1 MSQESSARF
10 WAKTGPNP
18 GLYHPLIA
26 HSADVAAVFEAA
38 TEPGTALFQ
47 RLSTAAGPDADVDR
61 LRRVLI
67 YLAALHDL
75 GKAHHGFQDQSG
87 PWARPERRWPG
98 RGHVIPVI
106 EAIRT
111 GGTFLKV
118 GRVLANDLPL
128 ESDGAEDA
136 LLTAIAHHG
145 RPWNSDPQKR
155 AWCRSGR
162 DIWAPDPESGR
173 DPLAEVARLRDY
185 ALRWSGMVKGADP
198 LPWNPAISNLFAGL
212 LTVSDWAGSTE
223 SIFLLTP
230 DADEDPDRYW
240 EVMREK
246 ARRVVRQV
254 GLRPSRISPLPE
266 GEVYRRLF
274 PMTFRDHEPTI
285 LQQLIVDIDLPAPG
299 TRLVIESETGS
310 GKTEAAIALY
320 ARLRAAGRVDG
331 LVFALPSRATAKAMY
346 DRIRDCLP
354 RLHPDGATPTLAL
367 AMGGQVGGASG
378 EEGLE
383 LDPELY
389 PDPEDEARHAWASDN
404 HKKFFAAEVVVGT
417 VDQVLLA
424 GLPVKHA
431 HLRLALLARHLIV
444 VDEIHSY
451 DRYMNAILNRVLHYH
466 SSVGGVSAFLSATLS
481 RGARNSLTSNDIDL
495 DADQLPEAINAPYPA
510 LSTYDPRVDAW
521 KQIAARTVVEPK
533 RVAWRLGSQTEMGA
547 SAFDEAMRVAGA
559 GGRVCILRNTVGEA
573 RATVAALR
581 AVAPE
586 CVWHPPGVSF
596 APAYHSR
603 FTPGD
608 RHVLDREVLAD
619 FGKGSNRRG
628 VILVATQVVEQS
640 LDVDFDWMM
649 TDLAPVDVLLQR
661 IGRLHRHARPER
673 PSAAKTPRLLVQG
686 PAEPFPPRKEYRG
699 GKFGWGTVYGEV
711 SDLELTRRLI
721 VDRPNI
727 AIPRD
732 NRLLVEHVYHADARG
747 RLAEAE
753 PEWAEALDAAEGRRL
768 GLDYAGGMGALDL
781 GRGYSEQ
788 TAQFDRD
795 NDGGIRTRIGDDR
808 ISVAL
813 DTEVRGWY
821 DRESRAR
828 EVPLRRGQLHRAGVT
843 DFLEPTAYLQRV
855 TDNGPEYLVGEKLR
869 IRYGPDGWV
878 EIRD

>member
-1 MSQESSARF
+1 MSQESPARF
-10 WAKTGPNP
+10 WAKTSPTP
-18 GLYHPLIA
+18 RLYHPLIA
-26 HSADVAAVFEAA
+26 HSADVAAVFEAV

-47 RLSTAAGPDADVDR
+47 RLSTAAGPDTDVDR

-75 GKAHHGFQDQSG
+75 GKAHHGFQDQNG

-118 GRVLANDLPL
+118 GRVLVSDLPL

-155 AWCRSGR
+155 AWSRSGR

-173 DPLAEVARLRDY
+173 DPLAEVARLREY
-185 ALRWSGMVKGADP
+185 ALRWSGMVKGPDS

-230 DADEDPDRYW
+230 DADEHPDRYW
-240 EVMREK
+240 EVIREK

-254 GLRPSRISPLPE
+254 GLRPSRVAALPL

-274 PMTFRDHEPTI
+274 PATFTEHQPTV
-285 LQQLIVDIDLPAPG
+285 LQKVIVDIELPGPG
-299 TRLVIESETGS
+299 TRLVVESETGS
-310 GKTEAAIALY
+310 GKTEAALALY
-320 ARLRAAGRVDG
+320 ARLRTEGRVDG
-331 LVFALPSRATAKAMY
+331 LVFALPTRATAKAMY

-354 RLHPDGATPTLAL
+354 RLHPEGATPTLAL
-367 AMGGQVGGASG
+367 AMGGEVGEAMGEGAR
-378 EEGLE
+378 E
-383 LDPELY
+383 LDRALY
-389 PDPEDEARHAWASDN
+389 PDPEDEARHAWASDS

-417 VDQVLLA
+417 IDQVLLA
-424 GLPVKHA
+424 GLPVRHA
-431 HLRLALLARHLIV
+431 HMRLALLARHLIV

-466 SSVGGVSAFLSATLS
+466 ADLGGVSAFLSATLS
-481 RGARNSLTSNDIDL
+481 QGARNSLTTREIDFNAGAL
-495 DADQLPEAINAPYPA
+495 REAIQAPYPA
-510 LSTYDPRVDAW
+510 LSTYDPRAGTW
-521 KQIAARTVVEPK
+521 KQVAARTVVEPK
-533 RVAWRLGSQTEMGA
+533 QVAWGLVSQNDLGSSVYDEAIRVAE
-547 SAFDEAMRVAGA
+547 A

-573 RATVAALR
+573 RATVETLRTAASGLL
-581 AVAPE
+581 
-586 CVWHPPGVSF
+586 WHPAGSSF
-596 APAYHSR
+596 NPAYHSR
-603 FTPGD
+603 FIPAD
-608 RHVLDREVLAD
+608 RHLLDREVLGD
-619 FGKGSNRRG
+619 FGKGSTRRG
-628 VILVATQVVEQS
+628 VILVATQVIEQS

-661 IGRLHRHARPER
+661 IGRLHRHARTQR
-673 PSAAKTPRLLVQG
+673 PSVASAPRLLVQG
-686 PAEPFPPRKEYRG
+686 PADAFPPRKEYRRG
-699 GKFGWGTVYGEV
+699 QFGWGTVYGEV

-727 AIPRD
+727 VIPRD
-732 NRLLVEHVYHADARG
+732 NRFLVEHVYHADARG

-795 NDGGIRTRIGDDR
+795 YDGGIRTRIGDDR

-813 DTEVRGWY
+813 DTEVQGWY

-828 EVPLRRGQLHRAGVT
+828 EVPLRRGQLHGAGVT

-855 TDNGPEYLVGEKLR
+855 TDNGPEYLVGEQLR